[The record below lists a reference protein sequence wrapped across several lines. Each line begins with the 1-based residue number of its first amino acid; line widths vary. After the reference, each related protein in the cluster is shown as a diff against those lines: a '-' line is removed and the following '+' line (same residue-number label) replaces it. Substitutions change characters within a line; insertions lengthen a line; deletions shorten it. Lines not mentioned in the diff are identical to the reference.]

1 MQSKPH
7 VLQPCCTP
15 VTKHKAKRAKPNRED
30 DAVLLSIE
38 QFSASLQPGTM
49 TPAASSD
56 ADHVDSIGNDM
67 HQSGL
72 VGPSVLMCEQPKG
85 ISPRVASL
93 SQDVMQVKQ
102 ASGNTCAWLARVLQI
117 SGFMNYLVFSVQLI
131 GLGDHGDQHAS
142 ASMPQEVPEEE
153 NLQHSSLIDQAVHG
167 AIEAAMLRTGEMC
180 SVVAVDVH
188 IEHDYSSCHVI
199 CFDSGFDD

>member
-1 MQSKPH
+1 M
-7 VLQPCCTP
+7 
-15 VTKHKAKRAKPNRED
+15 
-30 DAVLLSIE
+30 LLSID
-38 QFSASLQPGTM
+38 QFASLQPGTM
-49 TPAASSD
+49 TPAASS
-56 ADHVDSIGNDM
+56 AANHVDSIGNDM
-67 HQSGL
+67 HQPRSL
-72 VGPSVLMCEQPKG
+72 GPSVLMREQPKG

-93 SQDVMQVKQ
+93 IQDVMQVKQ

-117 SGFMNYLVFSVQLI
+117 SGFMNYLVFSVQLT

-142 ASMPQEVPEEE
+142 ASMPQEVPEE

-167 AIEAAMLRTGEMC
+167 AIEAAMLRTGEKC

-199 CFDSGFDD
+199 CFDYGLDD